1 MMKIE
6 ELESNEYEEY
16 ISKNKYTTFY
26 QKEYWGKLKKDG
38 GWNYKLVGMKKNN
51 KIVGATL
58 LLFKN
63 LPLGLKLFYS
73 PRGFLIDYNDEE
85 LLKEFVLEIKEY
97 VKRENGFILKIDP
110 YVEYKTRDID
120 GNIVEGGVDNSKV
133 VENLKKLGFKHY
145 GFNKDISKELQPRW
159 MYVLDLKGK
168 TEDEIFSN
176 FSKHY
181 RKTIRRTE
189 KQGLVVERIS
199 KDKLM
204 DYKKIMEHTSS
215 RRDFIDRPYSY
226 YENMYDKIG
235 ENLIINVCYLDTN
248 LGINKFKDEIKKIE
262 GYQDIKDYHLKDI
275 EDYKKK
281 IELYESYQKKYGDK
295 IPLAGTMSIVC
306 GKEYLNLFGGAYEEF
321 MHYDAQYLIK
331 WHTMKEA
338 LNLGCE
344 IYNFYG
350 ISGNFEKEN
359 NDMYGVYEFKRGF
372 GGRVVE
378 LIGEFD
384 LIISKPKYCLYN
396 FMFKTYKIVKKIIKK

>member
-1 MMKIE
+1 MKIE

-73 PRGFLIDYNDEE
+73 PRGFLIDYNDEK

-97 VKRENGFILKIDP
+97 VKKENGFILKIDP

-189 KQGLVVERIS
+189 KQGLVVKRIS

>member
-1 MMKIE
+1 MKIE

-73 PRGFLIDYNDEE
+73 PRGFLIDYNDKE

-97 VKRENGFILKIDP
+97 VKKENGFILKIDP

-281 IELYESYQKKYGDK
+281 IELYESYQTKYGDK

-396 FMFKTYKIVKKIIKK
+396 FMFKTYKTVKKIIKK

>member
-1 MMKIE
+1 MKIK

-97 VKRENGFILKIDP
+97 VKKKNGFILKIDP

-248 LGINKFKDEIKKIE
+248 LGISKFKDEIKKIE

-281 IELYESYQKKYGDK
+281 IELYKSYQKKYGDK

>member
-1 MMKIE
+1 MKIE

-38 GWNYKLVGMKKNN
+38 GWNYKLAGMKKNN

-189 KQGLVVERIS
+189 KQGLVVEKIS

-226 YENMYDKIG
+226 YENMYDKMG